1 MTARTLILAVLAS
14 GAILGCTRRSAVP
27 VDMADLRV
35 EEGPAHE
42 SWDMDMLVSEDGR
55 PRFRLRSAHMA
66 FYDRKDS
73 TYMVLDGEA
82 GSRVTGLLYDAERDT
97 AAWFEADRMTWFEA
111 ARRMEARGAVVV
123 RAANGRV
130 LYSEHLEWLES
141 QRMVTTAG
149 FARITLD
156 DGHLEGYGLTAR
168 ENLEDVRIARVSG
181 NVTVTDE

>member
-1 MTARTLILAVLAS
+1 MTLRALLFAMVIS
-14 GAILGCTRRSAVP
+14 GAIVGCTRRSAVP
-27 VDMADLRV
+27 VDLADLRA
-35 EEGPAHE
+35 EDGPAHE

-82 GSRVTGLLYDAERDT
+82 GSRVTGLLYDAARDT
-97 AAWFEADRMTWFEA
+97 AAWFEADRMTWFED

-130 LYSEHLEWLES
+130 LYSEYLEWLES
-141 QRMVTTAG
+141 QRKVTTAG
-149 FARITLD
+149 FARITLE

-181 NVTVTDE
+181 NVTVIDE